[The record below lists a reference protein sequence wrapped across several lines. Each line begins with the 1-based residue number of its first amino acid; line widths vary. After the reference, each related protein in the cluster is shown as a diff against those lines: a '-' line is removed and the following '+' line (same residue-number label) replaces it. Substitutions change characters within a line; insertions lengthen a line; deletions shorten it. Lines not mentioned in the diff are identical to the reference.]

1 MNIMELIDLMIE
13 LDEDTLEFL
22 NLPSMEEIYSM
33 EEPSEILPVNESI
46 TELIRQI
53 A

>member
-1 MNIMELIDLMIE
+1 MELIDLMIE
-13 LDEDTLEFL
+13 LDEDLLKFL
-22 NLPSMEEIYSM
+22 DLPDMEEIYYM
-33 EEPSEILPVNESI
+33 EPSEILPVNESI